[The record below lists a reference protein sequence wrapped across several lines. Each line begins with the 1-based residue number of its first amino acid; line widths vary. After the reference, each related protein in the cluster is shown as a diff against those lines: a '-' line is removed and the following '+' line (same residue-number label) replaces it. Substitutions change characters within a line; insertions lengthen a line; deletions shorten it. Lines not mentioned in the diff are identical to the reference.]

1 MDGPQKI
8 EYEKVRD
15 HFVTIRSKTK
25 PPTITV
31 EGLFLTGI
39 RRFRAY
45 ICLAGVRGSR
55 THLPRSS
62 RGITDLKSAL

>member
-31 EGLFLTGI
+31 GGFLLADI
-39 RRFRAY
+39 R
-45 ICLAGVRGSR
+45 
-55 THLPRSS
+55 
-62 RGITDLKSAL
+62 